1 MMFNKKGSIEFTG
14 RQIIMLILMI
24 IIAAIVIFLGIFYI
38 DQVKEFFVDLLGGAE
53 TFAPGA

>member
-1 MMFNKKGSIEFTG
+1 MFNKKGSIEFTG